1 MKQIAALAI
10 SVTMLFAQ
18 SDRSSLHSVTA
29 VRNWSLAEATRIAI
43 EVSGDFRYKT
53 DRLHNPE
60 RIYFDILN
68 SRPRID
74 SRRVW
79 AHDIDDRL
87 VQRVRV
93 AETTPG
99 TTRVVIDLTG
109 AVEVTTSQLSNPSR
123 LIVEVRSGAGPTI
136 PTDGLS
142 LPNMVR
148 PTPPIKAELPKPEP
162 AKAAPQAAKPAMKAE
177 AKAELPVTVIQAPL
191 PVQPPLL
198 VVPSP
203 QPMMDRDPPPVHARE
218 APKAPALKTEATASP
233 APPMPAEFGRAAR
246 HTATGGSSLT
256 RALGLKITRVVID
269 AGHGGHDQGTQ
280 GPHGLIEKE
289 LVLDVALRVGKL
301 IEQRMNAE
309 VIYTRSDDTFIP
321 LEGRTALANEKK
333 ADLFLS
339 IHANSSPY
347 PRIGGVE
354 TFYLNFSDSKDALDV
369 ASRENASSQ
378 KSIFELQD
386 IIHKITL
393 HEKLDESREFA
404 GRMQASLFSLSSRN
418 AAGQKNRGVKK
429 APFVVLIG
437 ANMPSVLA
445 EIGFVTNPRE
455 ESLLK
460 KTDYRQKLADAL
472 YRGVTKY
479 AEGLSHFQMAQN

>member
-1 MKQIAALAI
+1 
-10 SVTMLFAQ
+10 
-18 SDRSSLHSVTA
+18 
-29 VRNWSLAEATRIAI
+29 
-43 EVSGDFRYKT
+43 
-53 DRLHNPE
+53 
-60 RIYFDILN
+60 
-68 SRPRID
+68 
-74 SRRVW
+74 
-79 AHDIDDRL
+79 
-87 VQRVRV
+87 
-93 AETTPG
+93 
-99 TTRVVIDLTG
+99 
-109 AVEVTTSQLSNPSR
+109 
-123 LIVEVRSGAGPTI
+123 
-136 PTDGLS
+136 
-142 LPNMVR
+142 
-148 PTPPIKAELPKPEP
+148 
-162 AKAAPQAAKPAMKAE
+162 MKAE
-177 AKAELPVTVIQAPL
+177 VKADPLPL
-191 PVQPPLL
+191 PVAEPVAPPHE
-198 VVPSP
+198 S
-203 QPMMDRDPPPVHARE
+203 
-218 APKAPALKTEATASP
+218 KPAVITVETP
-233 APPMPAEFGRAAR
+233 APSMPAGPAEVGKAAK

-301 IEQRMNAE
+301 IEERMNAE

-321 LEGRTALANEKK
+321 LEGRTALANDKK

-347 PRIGGVE
+347 PRISGVE

-404 GRMQASLFSLSSRN
+404 GRVQASLFSLSSRN
-418 AAGQKNRGVKK
+418 VAGQKNRGVKK

-437 ANMPSVLA
+437 AQMPSVLA

-455 ESLLK
+455 EALLK
-460 KTDYRQKLADAL
+460 KADYRQKIADAL
-472 YRGVTKY
+472 YRGVARY